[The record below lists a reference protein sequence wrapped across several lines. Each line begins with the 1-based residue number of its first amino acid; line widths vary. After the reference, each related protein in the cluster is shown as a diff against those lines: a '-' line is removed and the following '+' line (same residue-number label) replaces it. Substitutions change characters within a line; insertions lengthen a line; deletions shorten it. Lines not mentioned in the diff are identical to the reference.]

1 MPLRFE
7 DDFLKKLEYL
17 HVVSKRAF
25 AGQNRAD
32 RLARKRGR
40 GLEFA
45 DHREYS
51 AGDDFRHIDWKAY
64 KRLGRLLLRLFDEE
78 QDLPI
83 YLFIDASQSMAEPA
97 KFDQARAHRGGALLH
112 RPRASR
118 SRHDSAVRRRLGDE
132 TLPGRG
138 KGRIFRVFDMLEQME
153 TTGDTNL
160 RDVFTQFASRTR
172 QSGLAV
178 VISDFLD
185 PHGFETGLKLLASMG
200 HDVFVVHIASQSDR
214 DPGALGEV
222 RFVDAETGELRDVD
236 VTPALA
242 RGLRRRLADARRGA
256 RALLRTLQ
264 PRLRARGCRSAVRAD
279 HSQDLPQGTVPRM
292 SFGAMAA
299 WQASLLL
306 AAAGAAA
313 VWLFRLKSGRRA
325 SGAVAAAVA
334 ACASIRRAS

>member
-1 MPLRFE
+1 VALRFE

-45 DHREYS
+45 DHRGYS

-83 YLFIDASQSMAEPA
+83 YLFIDCSQSMREPA
-97 KFDQARAHRGGALLH
+97 KFDQARRIAAALCYIGLAHLDRVTILPFDEELH
-112 RPRASR
+112 
-118 SRHDSAVRRRLGDE
+118 DE

-138 KGRIFRVFDMLEQME
+138 KGRIFRVFELLEKME
-153 TTGDTNL
+153 TEGATDL
-160 RDVFTQFASRTR
+160 REVFTAFGSRTR
-172 QSGLAV
+172 QQGLAV

-185 PHGFETGLKLLASMG
+185 PEGFERGLKLVASMG
-200 HDVFVVHIASQSDR
+200 HDVFVVHIASALDR

-222 RFVDAETGELRDVD
+222 RFVDAETGALRDVD
-236 VTPALA
+236 VTPELA
-242 RGLRRRLADARRGA
+242 RAYGQAWQKHADDLEHFCGRYNLGY
-256 RALLRTLQ
+256 
-264 PRLRARGCRSAVRAD
+264 VRAD
-279 HSQDLPQGTVPRM
+279 AEVPFDDIILKTFRKGR
-292 SFGAMAA
+292 F
-299 WQASLLL
+299 L
-306 AAAGAAA
+306 A
-313 VWLFRLKSGRRA
+313 
-325 SGAVAAAVA
+325 
-334 ACASIRRAS
+334 